1 MSTEEVCAICL
12 DSIHGESL
20 TRLRCGH
27 NYHGQCIATALFRDP
42 RCPTCRDTF
51 VEEDDEQSLTLDE
64 AFRIAIARTDTDRG
78 RQRSLEKLLK
88 WKTIGNEATTDLKT
102 WNRVLRPSQAA
113 KDHKINAYRCKVETE
128 HYRSHQ
134 EIYKLRDH
142 ALRQK
147 RKSDMYTQRIV
158 LNIARRYGGY
168 RD

>member
-1 MSTEEVCAICL
+1 M
-12 DSIHGESL
+12 
-20 TRLRCGH
+20 
-27 NYHGQCIATALFRDP
+27 
-42 RCPTCRDTF
+42 
-51 VEEDDEQSLTLDE
+51 LTLDGPSESPWRVPTPIEGASAPLRE
-64 AFRIAIARTDTDRG
+64 APEVEDN
-78 RQRSLEKLLK
+78 RQR
-88 WKTIGNEATTDLKT
+88 GNHRRTFKA